1 MTKKITSEERA
12 AALQKKLEKLDA
24 ERKRVE
30 KKQAA
35 LSKASRTQRT
45 RALIALGVAREVA
58 YKKSDAENRKRI
70 RSNTISWLDDDPG
83 LLALALSLFD
93 ALDKKHPV
101 KQPAPASAS
110 S

>member
-1 MTKKITSEERA
+1 MAKKMTTEERG
-12 AALQKKLEKLDA
+12 AALQKKLEKLDE

-35 LSKASRTQRT
+35 LSKAARTQRT

-70 RSNTISWLDDDPG
+70 RSNTVSWLEDDPG
-83 LLALALSLFD
+83 LLALAISLFD
-93 ALDKKHPV
+93 ALDRRHPV
-101 KQPAPASAS
+101 KQKAPA
-110 S
+110 